1 MAVSIN
7 RIMTALEGRIL
18 LYGLQLCTLFRLI
31 RSINEYSIGQSNVI
45 LVIGVLNL
53 AILVIMFTL
62 LNRYK
67 TFCFVVL
74 HFMFLVTSCM
84 TWSSSGGDQGIIPY
98 AIIAMAA
105 FAIFTSHGL
114 LLTITLLAY
123 AFVTIYL
130 TQSAY
135 TPLELTEPALVTQL
149 NFLLCMFLLVRLC
162 IFAKN
167 RFVRY
172 GDYVRSVNK
181 RLDASATVL
190 KEQALQLKEQSEQ
203 LMRLR
208 TDLESKIALRHLE
221 RDEKQAMLS
230 KFAHVN
236 AHHVRGPVARILGLI
251 ALLERESL
259 SGDGQRFVQ
268 EVKTDALEIDG
279 VIRKI
284 NEVLSE

>member
-31 RSINEYSIGQSNVI
+31 RSVNEYSTGQSNLI
-45 LVIGVLNL
+45 LMVGLVNL
-53 AILVIMFTL
+53 VTLVIMITL

-67 TFCFVVL
+67 ILCFVVL
-74 HFMFLVTSCM
+74 HMMFLVTCCF
-84 TWSSSGGDQGIIPY
+84 TWSSSGGYQGIIPY
-98 AIIAMAA
+98 ALIAMSA

-114 LLTITLLAY
+114 LLTLTLLAY
-123 AFVTIYL
+123 VFVTIYL

-167 RFVRY
+167 RFIRY
-172 GDYVRSVNK
+172 GEYIRSVNK
-181 RLDASATVL
+181 RLDASASVL

-203 LMRLR
+203 LIRLR
-208 TDLESKIALRHLE
+208 SDLESKLALRLLE
-221 RDEKQAMLS
+221 REEKQAMLS